1 MDFPFRKF
9 AVFSCCQWIVS
20 NMRSART
27 PLAITLSVWK
37 ALFLREA
44 LSRAFTG
51 RAAWF
56 WLIAEPVLHVAF
68 LMLIFATA
76 RIQSVGGIDM
86 AIWLMVGLL
95 AFFMFRRTGMQVM
108 NAVDSNQALF
118 AYRQVKPVD
127 SALVRAG
134 LEGFLMA
141 IIIMILLAGAA
152 LSGLS
157 VSAAD
162 PLGVINAFLGIW
174 LFGLGFGLVMSV
186 AIELVPEL
194 SRIIHLIMMP
204 LYIISGVMF
213 PISAV
218 PQPYRDWLLLN
229 PVAHGLEAAR
239 LGFSLH
245 YHSVPEL
252 SVVYLH
258 GFALVSVFLGLALYR
273 QFGLRMV
280 TQ

>member
-1 MDFPFRKF
+1 
-9 AVFSCCQWIVS
+9 
-20 NMRSART
+20 MRSART

-51 RAAWF
+51 RAALF

-95 AFFMFRRTGMQVM
+95 VFFMFRRTGMQVM

-141 IIIMILLAGAA
+141 IIIMILLVAA
-152 LSGLS
+152 I
-157 VSAAD
+157 V
-162 PLGVINAFLGIW
+162 PL
-174 LFGLGFGLVMSV
+174 
-186 AIELVPEL
+186 
-194 SRIIHLIMMP
+194 R
-204 LYIISGVMF
+204 
-213 PISAV
+213 
-218 PQPYRDWLLLN
+218 
-229 PVAHGLEAAR
+229 
-239 LGFSLH
+239 
-245 YHSVPEL
+245 
-252 SVVYLH
+252 
-258 GFALVSVFLGLALYR
+258 
-273 QFGLRMV
+273 
-280 TQ
+280 